1 MGKNALSIEQIIT
14 IIFMYRMMGHFTDM
28 QNKLERYTYM

>member
-1 MGKNALSIEQIIT
+1 MDKNALSIEQIIT

-28 QNKLERYTYM
+28 QNKPERYTYM